1 MKLRMTVL
9 VVLAITLAILP
20 LVIVP
25 SALAETTQVRTPL
38 TFTLSGCTS
47 LPAGLTVYGSG
58 ESFLVIN
65 SRVDQNGFTRI
76 EQNNLVTGT
85 ATDSNGASYVFN
97 YFAHVSL
104 AVPPSGFPFQIT
116 IGTDHF
122 NLVGDGK
129 ANQLQVHFVAR
140 ATFYPPPT
148 PPTIEFIN
156 VHGSPFGCDPI

>member
-9 VVLAITLAILP
+9 AVLAITLAILP
-20 LVIVP
+20 LVVVP
-25 SALAETTQVRTPL
+25 SALAEATQVRTPI

-58 ESFLVIN
+58 ESLLVIT
-65 SRVDQNGFTRI
+65 SRVDKQGLTHI
-76 EQNNLVTGT
+76 ERNNLVTGT
-85 ATDSNGASYVFN
+85 AIDSNGASYVFN
-97 YFAHVSL
+97 YFGHTSL
-104 AVPPSGFPFQIT
+104 VVPPGGFPFQIT

-122 NLVGDGK
+122 NLVGDGQ

-140 ATFYPPPT
+140 ATFYAPPT

-156 VHGSPFGCDPI
+156 VHGSPFSCDPI